1 MEDYDQWVALQI
13 SIIRQRTIENLNK
26 QERRR
31 IRKTRLEIA
40 EREKKGNSLSSR
52 VQLDQV
58 WLPV

>member
-40 EREKKGNSLSSR
+40 EREKKRKLTFFKSSA
-52 VQLDQV
+52 
-58 WLPV
+58 